1 MLARAHFAVL
11 PLGDRLVAAAVQRG
25 RTEVFVVSGENPVEA
40 LRAEIEQRRLPV
52 RTIALAVPRA
62 AVTVKPIE
70 LPALGGE
77 VREMISFELE
87 RHLPFPS
94 DDASFDYLMLPE
106 ERNGATPP
114 AGRHVVIAAAD
125 RRVVD
130 GALRIAEEMKLRPVS
145 LTVASHNLPALV
157 GRRPHE
163 ERVVWIHRA
172 GDTSDLLFLVGGT
185 IALSRSV
192 ASPEAA
198 TVVAEILR
206 SFTLVRWRGC
216 DAVWVSGD
224 GQPEVTAALTERGM
238 TVTEPPYTPRARGLL
253 DTVTDSPRGVLDLAL
268 AVAASR
274 LRPLELLPVA
284 LRPRQITRG
293 QLVTA
298 GFAAATLL
306 LALGALL
313 APGWRETRRLA
324 DLNTRITRLDSDVKS
339 TERVLQELERNRRL
353 LATIQSLETN
363 SVRPLPLLREL
374 TELLPNDAWLT
385 LLSADTKG
393 VELTGQAS
401 AAAALIP
408 LLENSPRLERV
419 EFSSPVTRGRDK
431 EQFRIRASWEGSPG
445 AVAAPVSAP
454 GTPPQVP
461 PGIQPRRP
469 SSAPP
474 AAASPAR

>member
-1 MLARAHFAVL
+1 M
-11 PLGDRLVAAAVQRG
+11 QRG
-25 RTEVFVVSGENPVEA
+25 RVEVFVVSAENSVEA

-52 RTIALAVPRA
+52 RTIALALPRA
-62 AVTVKPIE
+62 SVTVKPIE

-94 DDASFDYLMLPE
+94 DDATFDYLLLPD

-114 AGRHVVIAAAD
+114 AGRQVVIAAAD
-125 RRVVD
+125 RRVVE
-130 GALRIAEEMKLRPVS
+130 GALRVAEEVKLRPVS
-145 LTVASHNLPALV
+145 LTVAAHNLPALV
-157 GRRPHE
+157 GRRPRQE
-163 ERVVWIHRA
+163 KVVWIHRA

-185 IALSRSV
+185 IALSRNV
-192 ASPEAA
+192 ASTDAA
-198 TVVAEILR
+198 TVVGEIQR

-224 GQPEVTAALTERGM
+224 GQPEVTSALTERGM

-253 DTVTDSPRGVLDLAL
+253 AAVTETPRGALDLAV
-268 AVAASR
+268 AVAAGR

-284 LRPRQITRG
+284 LRPRQITRA

-298 GFAAATLL
+298 GFAAATIL

-313 APGWRETRRLA
+313 APGWRETRQLA
-324 DLNTRITRLDSDVKS
+324 DLNARITRLDTDVRA
-339 TERVLQELERNRRL
+339 TERVLQDLERNRRL
-353 LATIQSLETN
+353 LATIQSLEN
-363 SVRPLPLLREL
+363 SSVRPLPLLREL

-445 AVAAPVSAP
+445 AVAASVTAPATPAPVPA
-454 GTPPQVP
+454 
-461 PGIQPRRP
+461 GIQPRRP

-474 AAASPAR
+474 AASPAR

>member
-1 MLARAHFAVL
+1 M
-11 PLGDRLVAAAVQRG
+11 QRG
-25 RTEVFVVSGENPVEA
+25 RVEVFVVSAENSVEA

-52 RTIALAVPRA
+52 RTIALALPRA
-62 AVTVKPIE
+62 SVTVKPIE

-94 DDASFDYLMLPE
+94 DDAAFDYLLLPD

-114 AGRHVVIAAAD
+114 AGRQVVIAAAD
-125 RRVVD
+125 RRVVE
-130 GALRIAEEMKLRPVS
+130 GALRVAEEVKLRPVS
-145 LTVASHNLPALV
+145 LTVAAHNLPALV
-157 GRRPHE
+157 GRRPRQE
-163 ERVVWIHRA
+163 KVVWIHRA

-192 ASPEAA
+192 ASTDAA
-198 TVVAEILR
+198 TVVGEIQR

-224 GQPEVTAALTERGM
+224 GQPEVTSALTERGM

-253 DTVTDSPRGVLDLAL
+253 AAVTETPRGALDLAV
-268 AVAASR
+268 AVAAGR
-274 LRPLELLPVA
+274 LRPLELLPVG
-284 LRPRQITRG
+284 LRPRQLTRA

-298 GFAAATLL
+298 GFAAATIL

-324 DLNTRITRLDSDVKS
+324 DLNARITRLDTDVRA
-339 TERVLQELERNRRL
+339 TERVLQDLERNRRL
-353 LATIQSLETN
+353 LATIQSLEN
-363 SVRPLPLLREL
+363 SSVRPLPLLREL

-445 AVAAPVSAP
+445 AVAASVTAPATPAPVPA
-454 GTPPQVP
+454 
-461 PGIQPRRP
+461 GIQPRRP

-474 AAASPAR
+474 AASPAR

>member
-1 MLARAHFAVL
+1 M
-11 PLGDRLVAAAVQRG
+11 QRG
-25 RTEVFVVSGENPVEA
+25 RVEVFVVSGENPVEA

-52 RTIALAVPRA
+52 RSIALALPRSS
-62 AVTVKPIE
+62 VTVKPIE

-94 DDASFDYLMLPE
+94 DDATFDYLLLPD
-106 ERNGATPP
+106 ERNDATPP
-114 AGRHVVIAAAD
+114 AGRQVVIAAAD

-130 GALRIAEEMKLRPVS
+130 GALRVAEEVKLRPVS
-145 LTVASHNLPALV
+145 LTVAAHNLPALV
-157 GRRPHE
+157 GRRPRQ

-192 ASPEAA
+192 ASTDAA
-198 TVVAEILR
+198 TVVGEIQR

-224 GQPEVTAALTERGM
+224 GQPEVTSALTERGM
-238 TVTEPPYTPRARGLL
+238 TVTEPLYTPRARGLL
-253 DTVTDSPRGVLDLAL
+253 AAVTETPRGALDLA
-268 AVAASR
+268 VATAAGR

-284 LRPRQITRG
+284 LRPRQITRA

-298 GFAAATLL
+298 GFAAATIL

-324 DLNTRITRLDSDVKS
+324 DLNARITRLDTDVRA
-339 TERVLQELERNRRL
+339 TERVLQDLERNRRL
-353 LATIQSLETN
+353 LATIQSLEN
-363 SVRPLPLLREL
+363 SSVRPLPLLREL

-385 LLSADTKG
+385 LVSLDAKG
-393 VELTGQAS
+393 IELTGQAN
-401 AAAALIP
+401 AASALIP

-445 AVAAPVSAP
+445 AVAAPVTAP
-454 GTPPQVP
+454 ATPAPVP
-461 PGIQPRRP
+461 AGIQPRRP

-474 AAASPAR
+474 AASPAR